1 MMQIRAITQDEYE
14 MITDHLLEIKTFI
27 TSLNKKE
34 DIVYDNSD
42 MVRLLKVSPR
52 TLSTWRELGL
62 ISFSKIGSKIYYRKE
77 DVLSF
82 IEEAKVLKNSRP

>member
-1 MMQIRAITQDEYE
+1 MQIRAITQDEYE

-27 TSLNKKE
+27 NSLNKKE

-82 IEEAKVLKNSRP
+82 IEEAKVLKNSMP